1 MLRSEVEEKTGLS
14 RKAIEY
20 YEDKGLIH
28 PQRLEN
34 GYRDYS
40 DEDIKLLKEIAL
52 LTKLGLSLGQVKDI
66 LLKKPSS
73 LSSILRAKEYDL
85 EVEEKKKEILDLLLK
100 GVDQALIEE
109 KIKAL
114 ESQKTLYERLTD
126 IFPGYFGQL
135 LFAAYKPFLNESL
148 DPDREIYFKEF
159 VAYLDR
165 LPSFT
170 LSKEEEAYLEEL
182 SKEYSMESLD
192 EINQRKIEAVY
203 DSEKWL
209 EENKDLIETY
219 EAYKNSQVYK
229 NSQIKVVQDK
239 LKDFMITN
247 NYYDIAIPLIRKLSK
262 SYDAYYEKLLAA
274 NENYLQKKN

>member
-1 MLRSEVEEKTGLS
+1 MLRSEAEEKTGLS

-40 DEDIKLLKEIAL
+40 DEDVKLLKETAF

-73 LSSILRAKEYDL
+73 LSSILRAKEYAL

-100 GVDQALIEE
+100 GANQVLIEE
-109 KIKAL
+109 KVKAL
-114 ESQKTLYERLTD
+114 ESQKTVYERLTD

-135 LFAAYKPFLNESL
+135 LFVAYKPFLNEPL
-148 DPDREIYFKEF
+148 DSEGEVYFKEF
-159 VAYLDR
+159 VAYLDS
-165 LPSFT
+165 LPSFA
-170 LSKEEEAYLEEL
+170 LSKEEEAYLEEI
-182 SKEYSMESLD
+182 SKEYSMESFD
-192 EINQRKIEAVY
+192 EVNQRKIAAVY

-209 EENKDLIETY
+209 EENKELIETY
-219 EAYKNSQVYK
+219 EAYKNSQAYK
-229 NSQIKVVQDK
+229 HSQMKVVQEK
-239 LKDFMITN
+239 LKDYMMTH
-247 NYYDIAIPLIRKLSK
+247 NYYEIAIPLIRKFSK

-274 NENYLQKKN
+274 NENYLKKKN

>member
-20 YEDKGLIH
+20 YEDKGLIYS
-28 PQRLEN
+28 QRLEN

-40 DEDIKLLKEIAL
+40 DEDVKLLKEIAL

-100 GVDQALIEE
+100 GADQALIEE

-135 LFAAYKPFLNESL
+135 LFAAYKPFLNEPL

-182 SKEYSMESLD
+182 SKEYTMESFD

-203 DSEKWL
+203 DSERWL

-219 EAYKNSQVYK
+219 EAYKNSQAYK
-229 NSQIKVVQDK
+229 HSQIKVVQDK

-262 SYDAYYEKLLAA
+262 SYDAYYEKLLAV

>member
-1 MLRSEVEEKTGLS
+1 MLRSEVQEKTGLS

-73 LSSILRAKEYDL
+73 LSSILRAKEYAL

-100 GVDQALIEE
+100 GADQALIEE

-114 ESQKTLYERLTD
+114 ESQKTFYERLTD

-135 LFAAYKPFLNESL
+135 LFAAYKHF
-148 DPDREIYFKEF
+148 
-159 VAYLDR
+159 
-165 LPSFT
+165 
-170 LSKEEEAYLEEL
+170 
-182 SKEYSMESLD
+182 
-192 EINQRKIEAVY
+192 
-203 DSEKWL
+203 
-209 EENKDLIETY
+209 
-219 EAYKNSQVYK
+219 
-229 NSQIKVVQDK
+229 
-239 LKDFMITN
+239 
-247 NYYDIAIPLIRKLSK
+247 
-262 SYDAYYEKLLAA
+262 
-274 NENYLQKKN
+274 

>member
-20 YEDKGLIH
+20 YEDKGLID

-40 DEDIKLLKEIAL
+40 TEDVKALKEISL
-52 LTKLGLSLGQVKDI
+52 LTKLGLSLAEIKDI
-66 LLKKPSS
+66 LLNKTSS
-73 LSSILRAKEYDL
+73 LSSVLRKKEYVL

-100 GVDQALIEE
+100 GADQALIEE
-109 KIKAL
+109 KIKVL
-114 ESQKTLYERLTD
+114 ESQKTLYDRLTD

-135 LFAAYKPFLNESL
+135 LFAAYKPFLNEPL
-148 DPDREIYFKEF
+148 EAEGEVYFNDF
-159 VAYLDR
+159 VAYLDS
-165 LPSFT
+165 LPSFI
-170 LSKEEEAYLEEL
+170 LSKEEETYLEEL

-192 EINQRKIEAVY
+192 EVNQRKIEAIY

-209 EENKDLIETY
+209 EDNKDIIETY
-219 EAYKNSQVYK
+219 ETYKNSQAYKNSQM
-229 NSQIKVVQDK
+229 KVIQDK
-239 LKDFMITN
+239 LKDYMTSN
-247 NYYDIAIPLIRKLSK
+247 NYYEIAIPLIRNFSK

-274 NENYLQKKN
+274 NENYLKKKN